1 MGLERQAIALQKIQA
16 ERQRQDHIHGIQSDK
31 PDHMWST
38 ILTVLNGNVAATV
51 SEQNT
56 EDLIVELT
64 QLAAVCV
71 CWLEAIDE
79 RGY

>member
-1 MGLERQAIALQKIQA
+1 MDQTSQALALQKIQA
-16 ERQRQDHIHGIQSDK
+16 ERQRQDQIYGTQADK

-38 ILTVLNGNVAATV
+38 LLTVLNGNVAAVV
-51 SEQNT
+51 SEQDT
-56 EDLIVELT
+56 EALQTELT

-71 CWLEAIDE
+71 VWLEAIDE